1 VSYVN
6 FGQRRLSAVVAALR
20 IGASQWSYRLE
31 IEYSFFSNMEIAMK
45 MKQALRCT
53 TAISIALL
61 FSAAYADDTTNSSTG
76 TSTKTQASEPLTG
89 KQKATGIGAAT
100 GAVAGAVVG
109 GPVGAV
115 VGAGIGGYVG
125 HEGTDANGRPPAS
138 PTSHATDST
147 VRKAQAALNDK
158 GYDAGTVDGRWGPST
173 QSAVRRFQAKNGLA
187 ESGTLDSS
195 TLSALGVG
203 G

>member
-1 VSYVN
+1 MKIN
-6 FGQRRLSAVVAALR
+6 HALR
-20 IGASQWSYRLE
+20 H
-31 IEYSFFSNMEIAMK
+31 
-45 MKQALRCT
+45 T

-61 FSAAYADDTTNSSTG
+61 FSTAYAVDDASTSSTG
-76 TSTKTQASEPLTG
+76 ASSSNTQASQPLSG
-89 KQKATGIGAAT
+89 KQKATAIGATT

-115 VGAGIGGYVG
+115 VGAGVGGYVG
-125 HEGTDANGRPPAS
+125 HEGTDANGRPP
-138 PTSHATDST
+138 TSQATDST

-158 GYDAGTVDGRWGPST
+158 GYDAGTTDGRWGPST

-195 TLSALGVG
+195 TLSALGVKG
-203 G
+203 